1 MLGLTRLVLDLPCL
15 CPGAGAAL
23 SPSRG
28 SCAVFQVKGF
38 SARRFWGAGEDI
50 DTKHNQLAFG
60 LKVQLRC
67 SLVGLTSLIAES
79 ESSSGEAETILSFP
93 RKPQPRLEL
102 RLGSELPTAACLPH
116 AAILR
121 SVHQMLTQ
129 NEGFWVQT
137 GCGEP
142 WVPQDL
148 NSWAGDPAGRPPGGG
163 WQQMWPRRAR
173 RAFLGVPTRSGAGTP
188 RKHMT
193 NAFSGK

>member
-28 SCAVFQVKGF
+28 ARAVFQVKGF
-38 SARRFWGAGEDI
+38 GTRRFWGTGEDI
-50 DTKHNQLAFG
+50 DTKHDRLAFG

-79 ESSSGEAETILSFP
+79 ESTSGEAETIPSFP

-116 AAILR
+116 AAPY
-121 SVHQMLTQ
+121 VCQCTQ
-129 NEGFWVQT
+129 
-137 GCGEP
+137 
-142 WVPQDL
+142 
-148 NSWAGDPAGRPPGGG
+148 R
-163 WQQMWPRRAR
+163 
-173 RAFLGVPTRSGAGTP
+173 
-188 RKHMT
+188 
-193 NAFSGK
+193 